1 MQTPPPTPPPT
12 VAPGAP
18 RRPLLIKRS
27 KKTTLALSAE
37 DKAALMPQLKAI
49 RAKHAPVA
57 FELARVALDALN
69 KLEQLEDAMDEEA
82 RALYPRY
89 VRDIQDYKLTFQ
101 HDYPDRAEEYDD
113 DTPFLENAISVVQGM
128 ESEAVR
134 DVPPLLPADA

>member
-27 KKTTLALSAE
+27 KTTPGLSPE

-101 HDYPDRAEEYDD
+101 HDYPDRAEKYDD
-113 DTPFLENAISVVQGM
+113 DTPFLENAIRVVQGM
-128 ESEAVR
+128 ETEAVR
-134 DVPPLLPADA
+134 DLPADA